1 MDYHWKQIFLMC
13 KIRTG
18 AKSYRDDNMDKTIKL
33 LVMDVD
39 GTLTDGKIYMGA
51 SGESFKAF
59 DVKDGYGIC
68 ELLPQNGI
76 KAAILTGRES
86 SIVLQRAKELGISYV
101 MQNVKDKKAALIR
114 LSEMAE
120 CAFQE
125 MAYIGDDLID
135 LEAMKLCGLKG
146 APADAISIIKENAD
160 YVTKGK
166 AGNGSVREFI
176 EWIVEKSK

>member
-1 MDYHWKQIFLMC
+1 MS
-13 KIRTG
+13 KIR
-18 AKSYRDDNMDKTIKL
+18 L

-101 MQNVKDKKAALIR
+101 MQNVKDKKAAI
-114 LSEMAE
+114 AE
-120 CAFQE
+120 IAEEIKCDYSQI
-125 MAYIGDDLID
+125 AYIGDDIID
-135 LEAMKLCGLKG
+135 IAAMQLCGVRG
-146 APADAISIIKENAD
+146 CPADAVEEVQAICDYISVK
-160 YVTKGK
+160 
-166 AGNGSVREFI
+166 NGGDGAVRDFI
-176 EWIVEKSK
+176 EWLVKEK

>member
-1 MDYHWKQIFLMC
+1 
-13 KIRTG
+13 
-18 AKSYRDDNMDKTIKL
+18 MDKTIKL

-101 MQNVKDKKAALIR
+101 MQNVKDKKAAI
-114 LSEMAE
+114 AE
-120 CAFQE
+120 IAEEIKCDYSQI
-125 MAYIGDDLID
+125 AYIGDDIID
-135 LEAMKLCGLKG
+135 IAAMQLCGVRG
-146 APADAISIIKENAD
+146 CPADAVEEVQAICDYISVK
-160 YVTKGK
+160 
-166 AGNGSVREFI
+166 NGGDGAVRDFI
-176 EWIVEKSK
+176 EWLVKEK